1 MNKHRKETRQKE
13 CTKQKEIQKEFREE
27 SSSTKQRITLGTKCQ
42 VGWIKSKTQGRWLRR
57 HTENWYT
64 LVWIKAERP
73 IQNKMQPT
81 KDVVSSKAFL
91 KYVRNKRRSRG
102 KCSFIRWERKVI
114 EGHTRQR
121 GALFFFFVKMEF
133 SWEMGLETS
142 SIAWDGDKEK
152 T

>member
-1 MNKHRKETRQKE
+1 
-13 CTKQKEIQKEFREE
+13 
-27 SSSTKQRITLGTKCQ
+27 
-42 VGWIKSKTQGRWLRR
+42 
-57 HTENWYT
+57 
-64 LVWIKAERP
+64 
-73 IQNKMQPT
+73 MQPT

-121 GALFFFFVKMEF
+121 GALFFFFFFVKMEF

>member
-57 HTENWYT
+57 HTE
-64 LVWIKAERP
+64 LVHTCENKSRKANSR
-73 IQNKMQPT
+73 NKMQPT
-81 KDVVSSKAFL
+81 KDIVSSKAFF
-91 KYVRNKRRSRG
+91 KHVRNKRRLRE

-114 EGHTRQR
+114 VGHTQR
-121 GALFFFFVKMEF
+121 GAFFFFFFVKMEF